1 MTEPI
6 TLALILLFLPL
17 LGFTI
22 QILFGRFLPRQGDFI
37 ATACI
42 GGSAAIALYLFFTL
56 LLGDSR
62 GMEPIER
69 QWEWLRVGVG
79 GADLTIH
86 FGILLDNVTL
96 VMLVVVAFISFL
108 IHVYSIGY
116 MHGEDR
122 YSRFFA
128 YMELF
133 SFSMLGLVLTN
144 NLFFMFVFWELVGV
158 CSYFLIGFYFYKQ
171 SAANACMKAFIVNR
185 IGDAGFLLGIMTV
198 LFTVGSFA
206 FRDVFAS
213 LEAGVWT
220 PGLLTLAALLLFC
233 GPIGKSAQF
242 PLHVWLPD
250 AMEGPTPVSALI
262 HAATMVA
269 AGVYFIVRMFPFFAG
284 LGYLSGDYYSSVP
297 LLVVAFVGAFTA
309 LFAATIALAQS
320 DIKKVLAYSTVSQL
334 GYMVLAVGV
343 GSFTA
348 GLFHLFTH
356 AFFKAC
362 LFLGAGSVIHA
373 VHSNELPVMG
383 GLRRKMPL
391 TFWTFLISTMAIAG
405 VPFLFSGFYSKEA
418 VLTQALAWGIHHGSP
433 LYYVPFL
440 MAITAALLT
449 AFYMFRIIFLA
460 FTGEPRDRERYE
472 HAHESPRVMTIPLV
486 ALSAVAIFGAG
497 FNFFG
502 LSLGGDWFENRV
514 NEKAVFEP
522 YVASAPAGA
531 EREDLLASLGPVQ
544 EHGGAEEATGAHGHG
559 GAAAAFHEAHEKAHY
574 PTLLLSLA
582 AAGLGILL
590 SWRLFSGSFKAR
602 DIAGDWGF
610 LTGFRK
616 LLWNL
621 YFVDWFY
628 NNVIV
633 KGVLGIRLVLYF
645 FDKYF
650 IDGLV
655 NLCGFLTRM
664 VAKLVGIVDYRGV
677 DGAVRGTGEGILDAG
692 DSIRR
697 IQTGRLQDYVL
708 LTVFSIAAVFVV
720 VVVIG
725 NVFFG

>member
-1 MTEPI
+1 
-6 TLALILLFLPL
+6 
-17 LGFTI
+17 
-22 QILFGRFLPRQGDFI
+22 
-37 ATACI
+37 
-42 GGSAAIALYLFFTL
+42 
-56 LLGDSR
+56 
-62 GMEPIER
+62 
-69 QWEWLRVGVG
+69 
-79 GADLTIH
+79 
-86 FGILLDNVTL
+86 
-96 VMLVVVAFISFL
+96 
-108 IHVYSIGY
+108 
-116 MHGEDR
+116 
-122 YSRFFA
+122 
-128 YMELF
+128 
-133 SFSMLGLVLTN
+133 
-144 NLFFMFVFWELVGV
+144 
-158 CSYFLIGFYFYKQ
+158 
-171 SAANACMKAFIVNR
+171 
-185 IGDAGFLLGIMTV
+185 
-198 LFTVGSFA
+198 
-206 FRDVFAS
+206 
-213 LEAGVWT
+213 
-220 PGLLTLAALLLFC
+220 
-233 GPIGKSAQF
+233 
-242 PLHVWLPD
+242 
-250 AMEGPTPVSALI
+250 
-262 HAATMVA
+262 
-269 AGVYFIVRMFPFFAG
+269 
-284 LGYLSGDYYSSVP
+284 
-297 LLVVAFVGAFTA
+297 
-309 LFAATIALAQS
+309 
-320 DIKKVLAYSTVSQL
+320 
-334 GYMVLAVGV
+334 
-343 GSFTA
+343 
-348 GLFHLFTH
+348 
-356 AFFKAC
+356 
-362 LFLGAGSVIHA
+362 
-373 VHSNELPVMG
+373 
-383 GLRRKMPL
+383 MPL